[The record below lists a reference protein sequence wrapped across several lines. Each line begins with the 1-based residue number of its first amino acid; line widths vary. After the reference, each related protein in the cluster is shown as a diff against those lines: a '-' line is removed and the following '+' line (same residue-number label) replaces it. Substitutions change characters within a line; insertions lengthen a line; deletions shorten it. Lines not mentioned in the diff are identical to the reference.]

1 MRSTTPATPLR
12 ARLPKPGTIRGSSRP
27 ADGQNSRMKL
37 SSSRGALHVE
47 LKLGELS
54 RTIELAK
61 AGNAVEALGVIKSN
75 KGRDL
80 MRDIRTALDEFDGD
94 ETNIENA
101 RNTKAA
107 LLRSVLLLVTV
118 IAGVLAATVSSLLA
132 SLCGDRSANCG
143 C

>member
-1 MRSTTPATPLR
+1 
-12 ARLPKPGTIRGSSRP
+12 
-27 ADGQNSRMKL
+27 
-37 SSSRGALHVE
+37 
-47 LKLGELS
+47 
-54 RTIELAK
+54 LAK
-61 AGNAVEALGVIKSN
+61 AGKAVEALGVIKSN

-101 RNTKAA
+101 RNNKAA

-118 IAGVLAATVSSLLA
+118 IAGVLAATVAILV
-132 SLCGDRSANCG
+132 GFTMRRQSANCG

>member
-1 MRSTTPATPLR
+1 M
-12 ARLPKPGTIRGSSRP
+12 PKPASPGLLTSNDGYLEPFYTAQKEIPAAEDTLRRLTSDNSVQQSR
-27 ADGQNSRMKL
+27 L
-37 SSSRGALHVE
+37 STLYPLVE
-47 LKLGELS
+47 LKWELS

-61 AGNAVEALGVIKSN
+61 AGKAVEALGVIKSN

-118 IAGVLAATVSSLLA
+118 IAGV
-132 SLCGDRSANCG
+132 
-143 C
+143 

>member
-1 MRSTTPATPLR
+1 
-12 ARLPKPGTIRGSSRP
+12 
-27 ADGQNSRMKL
+27 MKL

-118 IAGVLAATVSSLLA
+118 IAGVLAATVAILVGFTMRRQVGELRLLTA
-132 SLCGDRSANCG
+132 SLKIQMLERENAESTFGRPKKWKRWVS
-143 C
+143 